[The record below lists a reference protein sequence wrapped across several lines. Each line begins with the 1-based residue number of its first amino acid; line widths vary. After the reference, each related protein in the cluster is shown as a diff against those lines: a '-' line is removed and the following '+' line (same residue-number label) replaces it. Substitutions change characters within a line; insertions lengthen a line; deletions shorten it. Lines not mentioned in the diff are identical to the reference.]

1 MTRQGAVA
9 HWLYLIISG
18 EADVWVDAAD
28 GRQRVAALESGDI
41 FGEMGMLT
49 GAPRA
54 ATVTAR
60 TDTTCYRLDKK
71 GFESILRGRPDIA
84 GAMAQVLSGRRAALE
99 DRLAAA
105 QRLEGPMRHDDI
117 LDSVRRFFG
126 LTDNRSP
133 VRTPA
138 TS

>member
-1 MTRQGAVA
+1 M
-9 HWLYLIISG
+9 
-18 EADVWVDAAD
+18 WVDAGGA
-28 GRQRVAALESGDI
+28 RQSVATLQSGDI

-84 GAMAQVLSGRRAALE
+84 GAMSQVLSGRRAALE
-99 DRLAAA
+99 HRLAAA
-105 QRLEGPMRHDDI
+105 HALEGPMRQDDI

-126 LTDNRSP
+126 LTDTRSP
-133 VRTPA
+133 ARTPA
-138 TS
+138 ASETD